1 MIPADPKAPR
11 VPCCTMWPRY
21 TGGSTALGS
30 ALACVVLVTALFS
43 SGCGKT
49 SPARPGAPS
58 SAQTPARAR
67 VAFDVAALPAEAS
80 AATWTGPLAK
90 LELAALA
97 PVGAGTEARRA
108 FDAGQWRDAADGLA
122 LASAQSR
129 DPAER
134 RALGI
139 MHLVA
144 SWHAGDAAYAA
155 KAFDH
160 LAAAGGRLA
169 GTLSLW
175 AAEAWLAAGQVEDAA
190 RSLGRVPAKG
200 FARADRR
207 ALLQARIATLQGDA
221 GAALAAWKRAV
232 EAESEPS
239 THLLFEAAE
248 AAATAKSPEQ
258 RARWLRMVRVRFPG
272 GDADA
277 RAEKALAELG
287 AEAGKLPM
295 EARVERL
302 ERARALHRR
311 ELALTESAAVRKEAA
326 AGSEAWCEASTVRA
340 RVLEIFW
347 KRRKE
352 AVAAYAE
359 AVRHCKGKGR
369 SKLLYRAAQRE
380 ANSGSGRRALA
391 YFAEIERE
399 DPKSTLVDDAMRWR
413 ARILREQGQHK
424 AATALLEKVL
434 DHGGDMVEYAAW
446 DLLWYAVQA
455 GDWRHVERLGARVV
469 AKAPV
474 AEHVYNRGRLRYWWG
489 RAAEHRKARK
499 VAADRYAEI
508 VRDQPN
514 GYYGWL
520 AALRLQSLDTKRL
533 ALLDAE
539 QKRMKRKVGAAV
551 APTLSADPHLPVAV
565 ELLRMGMASSARAE
579 IAAVRWPKGEAGAI
593 VRAALDAAVGAYARA
608 IARVGDHE
616 FAPSASPAVIRLAYP
631 QPQEFAEP
639 IRAAAKKYGVDPD
652 FVWAIM
658 RTESRFSPTV
668 QSPVLAT
675 GLLQLMLP
683 TAKAMNQRLGVVE
696 SVDYAALKQPA
707 VNIPLGVGYMARLRK
722 RWDGN
727 DALVASSYN
736 AGPGNTRKWVRARG
750 DWPLD
755 AFVEAIPFR
764 ENRRYVKSVLT
775 SWRHYGAL
783 AGHPRPALSLA
794 LPGAGDGEGDF

>member
-1 MIPADPKAPR
+1 MTPPDPNTSRMPHGTTWRRIAFAARAMASALPAAALLTAL
-11 VPCCTMWPRY
+11 CTM
-21 TGGSTALGS
+21 
-30 ALACVVLVTALFS
+30 
-43 SGCGKT
+43 GCGKN
-49 SPARPGAPS
+49 SPARPGAPA
-58 SAQTPARAR
+58 SAQTPAQTR
-67 VAFDVAALPAEAS
+67 VDFDVAALPAEAS
-80 AATWTGPLAK
+80 AATWTGPLAR

-108 FDAGQWRDAADGLA
+108 FDAGQWRAAADGLA
-122 LASAQSR
+122 VASAQSG

-155 KAFDH
+155 KAFDR

-175 AAEAWLAAGQVEDAA
+175 AAEAWLAAGQVDDAA
-190 RSLGRVPAKG
+190 RSLGRVPSKG
-200 FARADRR
+200 FARGDRR
-207 ALLQARIATLQGDA
+207 ALLHARIATLQGDA
-221 GAALAAWKRAV
+221 GAALPAWNRAV
-232 EAESEPS
+232 EAETEPS
-239 THLLFEAAE
+239 AHLLFEAAD

-258 RARWLRMVRVRFPG
+258 QARWLRMVRVRFPG

-277 RAEKALAELG
+277 RAAKALAELG
-287 AEAGKLPM
+287 ADAGTLSM
-295 EARVERL
+295 QARVERL
-302 ERARALHRR
+302 ERARTLHRR
-311 ELALTESAAVRKEAA
+311 ELVLEESAAVRKEAA
-326 AGSEAWCEASTVRA
+326 VGSDAWCEASAVRA
-340 RVLEIFW
+340 RVLEIFR

-359 AVRHCKGKGR
+359 AVRHCKGKER
-369 SKLLYRAAQRE
+369 PKLLYRAAQRE
-380 ANSGSGRRALA
+380 ANSGSGRRALT
-391 YFAEIERE
+391 YFAEIER
-399 DPKSTLVDDAMRWR
+399 DYPKSTLVDDAMRWR
-413 ARILREQGQHK
+413 ARILREQRQHK
-424 AATALLEKVL
+424 AAAALLEKVL
-434 DHGGDMVEYAAW
+434 THGGDMVEYAAW
-446 DLLWYAVQA
+446 DLLWHEVQA
-455 GDWRHVERLGARVV
+455 GDWRQVESLGARVV

-520 AALRLQSLDTKRL
+520 AALRLQSLNAKRL
-533 ALLDAE
+533 AKLDAE
-539 QKRMKRKVGAAV
+539 QRRMKRKGGTVS
-551 APTLSADPHLPVAV
+551 PTLLADSHLPVAV

-579 IAAVRWPKGEAGAI
+579 IAAVRWPKGDAGAI
-593 VRAALDAAVGAYARA
+593 VRAALDAAVGAHARA
-608 IARVGDHE
+608 IAKVGDHA
-616 FAPSASPAVIRLAYP
+616 FAPDASLALIRLAYP
-631 QPQEFAEP
+631 QPREFAEP

-683 TAKAMNQRLGVVE
+683 TAKAMNQRLGIVE
-696 SVDYAALKQPA
+696 SIDYAALKQPA
-707 VNIPLGVGYMARLRK
+707 INIPLGVGYMARLRK

-783 AGHPRPALSLA
+783 AGHPRPALSFA